1 MTLSLTQ
8 IGRIVI
14 AILLLLAAGLFVASN
29 DRLSAGAASLLGG
42 GGVNRVD
49 DARRTM
55 VYRLDSERGTVFTFT
70 GERQQVRLLSSVGIA
85 ANAATDT
92 EGWIYGF
99 RISFLSGTGD
109 VLGEYDIYSQA
120 MLPEMMEEGGP
131 LRFLRTSDERIS
143 TPDETFIEAPE
154 GTARTSIIALDTD
167 EGVTGIDVRVYE
179 RQPLTDAGAM
189 VAFLRRSPG
198 EQRRLTSGSAFPPD
212 TLGEN
217 EMRTVARKSWR
228 PIGPGGIAG
237 EAYDLVV
244 IYEVDPEDDEPQE
257 EVEAEAPVA
266 P

>member
-8 IGRIVI
+8 IGRIVT
-14 AILLLLAAGLFVASN
+14 AILLLLSAGLFVSSN
-29 DRLSAGAASLLGG
+29 DRLSEGAASLLGG

-55 VYRLDSERGTVFTFT
+55 VYRLDQERGTVFTFT

-85 ANAATDT
+85 ADAPTDT
-92 EGWIYGF
+92 QGWIYGF
-99 RISFLSGTGD
+99 RVSFLSGTGNI
-109 VLGEYDIYSQA
+109 LAEYDIYSQA
-120 MLPEMMEEGGP
+120 MLPEMMEEDSP
-131 LRFLRTSDERIS
+131 LRFLRNSGEKIS
-143 TPDETFIEAPE
+143 TFDETFVEAPA
-154 GTARTSIIALDTD
+154 GTARTSIVALDAD
-167 EGVTGIDVRVYE
+167 EGVTGIDIRVYE

-189 VAFLRRSPG
+189 VAFLRRSPR
-198 EQRRLTSGSAFPPD
+198 EQRQLTSGSAFPPD

-217 EMRTVARKSWR
+217 EMRTVARKNWR

-244 IYEVDPEDDEPQE
+244 VYEVDPEGDEPQE
-257 EVEAEAPVA
+257 EVEAEAPVT

>member
-85 ANAATDT
+85 ADAPTDT

-99 RISFLSGTGD
+99 RIAFLSGTGNT
-109 VLGEYDIYSQA
+109 LGEYDIYSQA

-143 TPDETFIEAPE
+143 TPDETFIEAPA
-154 GTARTSIIALDTD
+154 GTARTSIVARMRACPVSTSVCTNDSRSPMRARWSHSC
-167 EGVTGIDVRVYE
+167 GVVPESSDSSRADRHFRPTRSARTRCGQLPAR
-179 RQPLTDAGAM
+179 AGA
-189 VAFLRRSPG
+189 RSVRAALP
-198 EQRRLTSGSAFPPD
+198 EKPTI
-212 TLGEN
+212 
-217 EMRTVARKSWR
+217 SW
-228 PIGPGGIAG
+228 
-237 EAYDLVV
+237 
-244 IYEVDPEDDEPQE
+244 
-257 EVEAEAPVA
+257 
-266 P
+266 